1 MTYIEIDTPDRLTVL
16 LQQTLQIKQHVFIN
30 LDFRP
35 FAELASMRNFSDCI
49 FLGCELP
56 SEVSQQLDDSCIVL
70 PDIRVP
76 YDIYRSTLYS
86 PMELY
91 AGYDPTQPDTFD
103 ECFDSRVYRHYLKQ
117 GKTTRNIR
125 ITLARSLH
133 DHSISDAMHDF
144 LTSYDERHL
153 VGIMGG
159 HGLLRT
165 EDAYRKIARI
175 SKCLTERGYLM
186 ISGGGPGAMEATHLG
201 AWFAGRNESELDE
214 AIELLGSAPSF
225 RDEGW
230 LQSAFEVI
238 HRWPQQKFASLG
250 VPTWLY
256 GHEPATPFATHI
268 AKYFENSIRED
279 GILTIAKG
287 GIIFS
292 PGSAGTLQ
300 EIFQDAVQ
308 NHYLS
313 FGYASPMVFLDSDYW
328 TKQIPI
334 YPLLCDLLEKG
345 RYKNLLLSLADQ
357 EMDIIEQIEAFPK
370 N

>member
-16 LQQTLQIKQHVFIN
+16 LQRTLQINQHVFLN
-30 LDFRP
+30 LDLTALERLV
-35 FAELASMRNFSDCI
+35 AKNTFSDCI
-49 FLGCELP
+49 FLGCTLPDELR
-56 SEVSQQLDDSCIVL
+56 ERLDDSCLIL
-70 PDIRVP
+70 PNISVP
-76 YDIYRSTLYS
+76 YSIYRSALYS
-86 PMELY
+86 SMELY
-91 AGYDPTQPDTFD
+91 AGYDPADPTSFD
-103 ECFDSRVYRHYLKQ
+103 NCFDSRVYRHYLEQ

-144 LTSYDERHL
+144 LSSYDERHI

-165 EDAYRKIARI
+165 DDMYGKIARI
-175 SKCLTERGYLM
+175 SKRLTELGYLM

-201 AWFAGRNESELDE
+201 AWFAGRSEEELDE
-214 AIELLGSAPSF
+214 ALQILRVAPTF

-230 LQSAFEVI
+230 LTTAFEVI
-238 HRWPQQKFASLG
+238 NRWPQQTFFSLG

-287 GIIFS
+287 GIIYS

-313 FGYASPMVFLDSDYW
+313 FGYASPMVFLGSDYW
-328 TKQIPI
+328 TNEIPI
-334 YPLLCDLLEKG
+334 YPLLNELADKG
-345 RYKNLLLSLADQ
+345 RYRNLLLSMADC
-357 EMDIIEQIEAFPK
+357 EEEIVSNITSFGKE
-370 N
+370 